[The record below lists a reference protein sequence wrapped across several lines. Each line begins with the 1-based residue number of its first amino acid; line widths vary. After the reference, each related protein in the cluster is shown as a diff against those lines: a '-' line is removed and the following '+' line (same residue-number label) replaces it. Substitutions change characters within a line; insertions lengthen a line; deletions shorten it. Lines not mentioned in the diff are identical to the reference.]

1 MKNSIILWQVG
12 GATFVA
18 ILGTLLHFA
27 FDWTQG
33 CILVTP
39 ISAVNESTWEHMK
52 IMFFPMLIYTL
63 IQARFFAKDYQNYW
77 TIKCIGTLVGTLLIP
92 ILFYLLNAILGNTP
106 DWLNVL
112 IFFISL
118 GVAFLIEGILLK
130 SQRLPLTNQTMPKI
144 ILGIIA
150 CLFFLFTFFPPKL
163 PIFLDP
169 ISRQFGILK
178 A

>member
-27 FDWTQG
+27 YDWTQG
-33 CILVTP
+33 CILVAP

-52 IMFFPMLIYTL
+52 IMFFPMLIYAL
-63 IQARFFAKDYQNYW
+63 IQSKFFAKDYQNYW

-92 ILFYLLNAILGNTP
+92 FLFYLLNAILGKTP

-130 SQRLPLTNQTMPKI
+130 SQWLHQTNQTMPKI
-144 ILGIIA
+144 ILGITA

-169 ISRQFGILK
+169 VSRQFGIPK